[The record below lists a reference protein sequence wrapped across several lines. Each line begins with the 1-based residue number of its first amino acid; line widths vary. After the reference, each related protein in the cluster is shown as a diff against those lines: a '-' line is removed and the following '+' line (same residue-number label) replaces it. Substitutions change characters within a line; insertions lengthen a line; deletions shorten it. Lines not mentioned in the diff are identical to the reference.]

1 MDRLDA
7 MSLLLEVID
16 SGSFSAA
23 GRRLGMPLAT
33 VSRRISDLER
43 HLQTRLLTRT
53 SRKVALTEAGRSYVV
68 ACRRILES
76 VDEAERAAA
85 GEYAT
90 PKGELILTAPIVFG
104 RLHVLPV
111 VTQFLSAYPDI
122 NIRIIFADRL
132 VDLVD
137 DHVDIAVRI
146 GALPDSNLIAR
157 SIGVIR
163 TIACASPGYLD
174 VRGRPTVPAELTQHE
189 TIAFEGA
196 LSARDWGFQNSE
208 THVVVSLSPRLIVNT
223 AEAAVDAAIA
233 GAGVTRVLSYQ
244 VADAVRAGKLEII
257 LRPFEPAPWPVNLV
271 HASQGLVPQKLRAF
285 MDFAAPRLRAR
296 LDAMG

>member
-23 GRRLGMPLAT
+23 GRRVGMPLAT

-43 HLQTRLLTRT
+43 HLQTRLLART

-122 NIRIIFADRL
+122 NIRVMFADRL

-137 DHVDIAVRI
+137 DHVDVAVRI
-146 GALPDSNLIAR
+146 GALPDSNLVAR
-157 SIGVIR
+157 SIGAIR
-163 TIACASPGYLD
+163 PIACASRDYLD
-174 VRGRPTVPAELTQHE
+174 VHGRPTVPDELRQHE
-189 TIAFEGA
+189 IVAFEGA
-196 LSARDWGFQNSE
+196 LSARDWGFQNSD
-208 THVVVSLSPRLIVNT
+208 THVVVKLSPRLIVNT

-244 VADAVRAGKLEII
+244 VADAVRAGKLELI
-257 LRPFEPAPWPVNLV
+257 LRPFEPASWPVSLV
-271 HASQGLVPQKLRAF
+271 HASQGLMPQKLRAF